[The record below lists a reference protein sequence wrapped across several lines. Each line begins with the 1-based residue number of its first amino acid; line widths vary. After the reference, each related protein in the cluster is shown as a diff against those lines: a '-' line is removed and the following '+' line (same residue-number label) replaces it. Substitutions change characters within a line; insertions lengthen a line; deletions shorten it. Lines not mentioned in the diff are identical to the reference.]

1 MKKFMKL
8 ATVRYVTRRFMKSAE
23 LWTVCMTKK
32 HF

>member
-8 ATVRYVTRRFMKSAE
+8 ATVRLATQRSMKSAE
-23 LWTVCMTKK
+23 LWTVCTTKK